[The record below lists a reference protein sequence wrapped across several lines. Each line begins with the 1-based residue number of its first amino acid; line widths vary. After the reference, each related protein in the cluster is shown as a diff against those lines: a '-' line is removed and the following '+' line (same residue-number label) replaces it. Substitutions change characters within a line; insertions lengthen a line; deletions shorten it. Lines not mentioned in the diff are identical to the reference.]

1 MIKMIGLW
9 EIVEE
14 DVKTGE
20 ILNTQIVKN
29 VLVNQ
34 LWPFYAQALSNGDT
48 SDERLFNAVKTSAP
62 WGWSTDL
69 KRYSAFA
76 ALGTSS
82 DTPLISDTNLGHRD
96 NRTIKKVNSITRIDR
111 NVIYFAEWGL
121 SYPQDTYLEAGI
133 WEGSSNGKFNTSKL
147 ISHVKFNQPA
157 NKGEN
162 IILRFKASILTF

>member
-1 MIKMIGLW
+1 MIGLW

-34 LWPFYAQALSNGDT
+34 LWPLYAKVLSNGET
-48 SDERLFNAVKTSAP
+48 IDERLFTARQTE
-62 WGWSTDL
+62 GSTV
-69 KRYSAFA
+69 RYLHRFSSFA

-82 DTPLISDTNLGHRD
+82 DTPLVSDTNLGHRD
-96 NRTIKKVNSITRIDR
+96 NRTIKNVDSVTRIDR

-121 SYPQDTYLEAGI
+121 DYPQDTYLEAGI
-133 WEGSSNGKFNTSKL
+133 WDGSYNGEFNTSKL
-147 ISHVKFNQPA
+147 ISHVRFNQPV